1 MFQNKLYK
9 DSLYSQ
15 NSQNSQNAQNIQNRN
30 PVFKSDNIKIKMPL
44 QSNKKI
50 LDLNQINEL
59 TEDTIVNSSPRSK
72 KKRGE
77 NSIVISKNDLYM
89 EKVLMYVDNYQKS
102 KKSSPN
108 FEDEFAVLKSDKEKG
123 FHEFEKKFLIPP
135 NYINL
140 KSNEIIEKNKSF
152 KKLDIMNG
160 RVKLFDIF
168 SNDTLDNYNKDRL
181 MANDL
186 DLKEIYYKESNFNP
200 KMRNNNNSFNL
211 NNKHYVLNTS
221 LNNKNLNNS
230 HQIRNNSNRFDK
242 SYDQKNNDSN
252 FMKNFFIK
260 LKQNKYYLYLIL
272 FLFLL

>member
-1 MFQNKLYK
+1 
-9 DSLYSQ
+9 
-15 NSQNSQNAQNIQNRN
+15 
-30 PVFKSDNIKIKMPL
+30 
-44 QSNKKI
+44 
-50 LDLNQINEL
+50 
-59 TEDTIVNSSPRSK
+59 
-72 KKRGE
+72 
-77 NSIVISKNDLYM
+77 
-89 EKVLMYVDNYQKS
+89 
-102 KKSSPN
+102 
-108 FEDEFAVLKSDKEKG
+108 
-123 FHEFEKKFLIPP
+123 
-135 NYINL
+135 
-140 KSNEIIEKNKSF
+140 
-152 KKLDIMNG
+152 MNG